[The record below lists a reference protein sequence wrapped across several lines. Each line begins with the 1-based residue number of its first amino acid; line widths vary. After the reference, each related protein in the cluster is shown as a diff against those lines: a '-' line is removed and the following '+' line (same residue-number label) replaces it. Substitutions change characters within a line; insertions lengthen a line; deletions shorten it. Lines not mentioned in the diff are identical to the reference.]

1 MLCHSECLL
10 FADDF
15 KVFKAISTEQDCLD
29 FQIDL
34 NAVSKWFV
42 ENEMSLNVEKCCTMT
57 YTRKNKFL
65 EHEYLI
71 ENRPLQRRD
80 GIRDLGVNMQSNL
93 KFNDH
98 YRHIV
103 NKALKKLGFVIRNS
117 RNFVNCDTVILL
129 YNALVR
135 SQLEYASIIWSPR
148 TLSSCDLIERVQKR
162 FLRYLYVRQN
172 NAYPYM
178 ISYVSMLRD
187 FNFQKLE
194 ERRQIQAVIFV
205 FNIVNNLRYGD
216 CSLINFIPFYV
227 PKVGLRMRKEKLF
240 QCEINGCSPLNFM
253 LLQCN
258 ELILK
263 TDIDMFNTSARNIVA
278 AFNVI
283 V

>member
-1 MLCHSECLL
+1 MDVVYKDCE
-10 FADDF
+10 
-15 KVFKAISTEQDCLD
+15 KVFDKVNHRHRESQ
-29 FQIDL
+29 
-34 NAVSKWFV
+34 
-42 ENEMSLNVEKCCTMT
+42 
-57 YTRKNKFL
+57 FL

-71 ENRPLQRRD
+71 ENRALQRRD
-80 GIRDLGVNMQSNL
+80 GIRDLGVDIQSNL

-103 NKALKKLGFVIRNS
+103 NKERKLKKLGFVIRNS
-117 RNFVNCDTVILL
+117 RNFVNCDTLILL

-135 SQLEYASIIWSPR
+135 SQLEYASVIWSPR
-148 TLSSCDLIERVQKR
+148 TLSSGDLIERVQKR
-162 FLRYLYVRQN
+162 CLRYLYVRRN

-178 ISYVSMLRD
+178 ISYASMVRD
-187 FNFQKLE
+187 FNFQKLD
-194 ERRQIQAVIFV
+194 ERRQIQSVIFL

-227 PKVGLRMRKEKLF
+227 PKVGLRMRKKKLF

-263 TDIDMFNTSARNIVA
+263 TDIDMFNTIVLG
-278 AFNVI
+278 I
-283 V
+283 LLQHLMS